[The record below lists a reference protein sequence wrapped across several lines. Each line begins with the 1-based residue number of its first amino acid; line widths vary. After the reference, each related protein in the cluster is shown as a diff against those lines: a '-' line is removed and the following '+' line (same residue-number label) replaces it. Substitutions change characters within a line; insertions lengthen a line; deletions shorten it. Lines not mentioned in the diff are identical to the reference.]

1 MSVGVFM
8 DILEK
13 QGVTFGLVDGVLCV
27 EAPVGALSEAQRHEL
42 VARRDEVA
50 RLVYAAL
57 TPYHPAVPV
66 PDAHPAQLM
75 FGEVA

>member
-42 VARRDEVA
+42 VARRDEVE
-50 RLVYAAL
+50 RLVRVPL
-57 TPYHPAVPV
+57 GPYEPV
-66 PDAHPAQLM
+66 MEVAKASPVQSA
-75 FGEVA
+75 FGEAA